1 MKKIVVLLALVA
13 IVLNACKNNEKET
26 VATDE
31 IGSENHYDKI
41 KELQW
46 MLGTW
51 TNKTET
57 EFSQETWTRENDSTF
72 TGYSFTEINGEVVFA
87 ETMALEL
94 KANQLELTVATA
106 KNKDEKPVTF
116 KLIPSTEGQFTFENK
131 KHDFPQRIIY
141 TNPAKDSIH
150 AWVEGDS
157 NGEFKKVDFHFSKN

>member
-1 MKKIVVLLALVA
+1 MKKIVILLAVVALVF
-13 IVLNACKNNEKET
+13 NACKNNENEKDAADGVGAEERLET
-26 VATDE
+26 L
-31 IGSENHYDKI
+31 

-46 MLGTW
+46 LLGTW

-57 EFSQETWTRENDSTF
+57 EFSQETWSRENDSTF

-94 KANQLELTVATA
+94 KADQLLLTVATA
-106 KNKDEKPVTF
+106 KNEDEKPVTF
-116 KLIPSTEGQFTFENK
+116 KLIPSPEGQYTFENK

-150 AWVEGDS
+150 AWVEG
-157 NGEFKKVDFHFSKN
+157 NNKGEFKKVDFHFSKN